1 MLIVRKLSLNV
12 ENKRV
17 VPTKKKQIEPVCFNP
32 LKFEIKTFDPTV
44 PCKENNVS
52 CQQLSTMVP
61 NRYNCSKLSNSFFI
75 IHEQKR

>member
-1 MLIVRKLSLNV
+1 MLIVRKLSLRV

-17 VPTKKKQIEPVCFNP
+17 VSTKKKQIEPVCFNP

-52 CQQLSTMVP
+52 C
-61 NRYNCSKLSNSFFI
+61 
-75 IHEQKR
+75 